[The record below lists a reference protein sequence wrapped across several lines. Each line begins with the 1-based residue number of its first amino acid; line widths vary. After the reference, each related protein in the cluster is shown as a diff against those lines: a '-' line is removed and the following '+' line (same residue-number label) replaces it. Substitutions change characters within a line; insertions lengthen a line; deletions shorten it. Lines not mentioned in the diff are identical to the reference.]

1 MNIHSIMDLDFVV
14 DDFKEGEHEKLDAN
28 VPQFLSAPPLSV
40 DITNMAFILLFI
52 VEQLGDRGHPRY
64 RGSLFECQT
73 LINRNPRICDMISA
87 GWKDGYKRMRLLSK
101 DLSAS
106 ADSMSNATFDCC
118 VIEILRKEDKPPQSV
133 QHTHA
138 ERTGSE
144 SQLFLI
150 PDYVSDYASHS
161 R

>member
-1 MNIHSIMDLDFVV
+1 MDQDSLDLVV
-14 DDFKEGEHEKLDAN
+14 DDFKEGEHEKLDVD
-28 VPQFLSAPPLSV
+28 VPSLLSV
-40 DITNMAFILLFI
+40 NINHMALILLLI
-52 VEQLGDRGHPRY
+52 AEQLGDCGHPRY
-64 RGSLFECQT
+64 RDVSECKI
-73 LINRNPRICDMISA
+73 LINRNPSICDMISA
-87 GWKDGYKRMRLLSK
+87 GRKEGYKRMRLLSK
-101 DLSAS
+101 DLSTS